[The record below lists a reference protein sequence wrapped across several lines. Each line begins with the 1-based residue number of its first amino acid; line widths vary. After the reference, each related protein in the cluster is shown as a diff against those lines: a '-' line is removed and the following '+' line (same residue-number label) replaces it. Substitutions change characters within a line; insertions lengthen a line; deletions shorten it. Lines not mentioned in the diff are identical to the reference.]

1 VHGSYVVNHL
11 DYYDPDVGD
20 FKTRYTAKYKRAVE
34 LNGYLVHDA
43 FLMFVDAVKRANSFS
58 PVALRDALESTN
70 IMGITG
76 RIKINPATHNPE
88 GKEAAIIRIMDGNY
102 VFQQKYAP

>member
-1 VHGSYVVNHL
+1 
-11 DYYDPDVGD
+11 
-20 FKTRYTAKYKRAVE
+20 
-34 LNGYLVHDA
+34 
-43 FLMFVDAVKRANSFS
+43 VDAVKRANSFS

-70 IMGITG
+70 VMGITG